1 VRNLVFLLVLF
12 LALPACK
19 GGDKTAK
26 NNMKKKEVELI
37 LQTRKSAD
45 ISAVCLA
52 HNDVGLKSKK
62 VLSARMG
69 TWLVSVMSSNDEMT
83 EGIIKNLKKDMD
95 IVNVQLNHKE
105 VEIRDGRK

>member
-1 VRNLVFLLVLF
+1 
-12 LALPACK
+12 
-19 GGDKTAK
+19 
-26 NNMKKKEVELI
+26 
-37 LQTRKSAD
+37 
-45 ISAVCLA
+45 
-52 HNDVGLKSKK
+52 
-62 VLSARMG
+62 MG

>member
-1 VRNLVFLLVLF
+1 MRNLVILLGLSLT
-12 LALPACK
+12 LAACT
-19 GGDKTAK
+19 GGEKAAGG
-26 NNMKKKEVELI
+26 NGKKAEVELI

-45 ISAVCLA
+45 ISALCMG
-52 HNDVGLKSKK
+52 HSDVGLKSKK

-69 TWLVSVMSSNDEMT
+69 TWLVTVMSSNPEMT
-83 EGIIKNLKKDMD
+83 EEIIKNLKKDMD